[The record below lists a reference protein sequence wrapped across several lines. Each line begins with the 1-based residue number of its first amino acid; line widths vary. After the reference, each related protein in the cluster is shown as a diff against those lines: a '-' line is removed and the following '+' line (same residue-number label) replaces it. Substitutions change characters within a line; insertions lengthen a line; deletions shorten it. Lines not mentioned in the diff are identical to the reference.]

1 MFAWTEIFHQMD
13 KHRNRLYL
21 DKLAISSN
29 DVDVSFASDEIVM
42 ICSDVDVSFGI
53 VSIDVDFDFSFVSFV
68 IVSIEVFDFFDPE
81 LNYYCIN

>member
-53 VSIDVDFDFSFVSFV
+53 VSIDVDFDFSFV